1 MLRVT
6 TRLNVGGPAR
16 QAIFLTDALRARG
29 YDTRLVWG
37 ASGPA
42 EGTIDPPADLPHT
55 YLPWLGRDL
64 RPADDLRAARAI
76 SGIVRRWRPDV
87 VHTHLAKAGA
97 LGRAAAVQAGVPVV
111 VHTFHGHV
119 LQSYFS
125 RMKNAAFARV
135 ERALAARTDA
145 LIAVAPQVRDEL
157 LALGIGTPERWHVVP
172 VGLDLEAFVDG
183 RVETAEARDRLGLP
197 SDVPVV
203 GVVGRLTD
211 VKDHAT
217 FLRAAAHVAR
227 VHPDAVFVIAGDGP
241 LRADL
246 EADAR
251 AILGDRVRFTGWVND
266 LPALYAACDVI
277 ALTSRNEGTP
287 LGLIEAG
294 AAGRPV
300 VATRVGGVAEVV
312 RDGVTGDLVA
322 AGDHR
327 AVGAAVAA
335 LLAEPARAAAYGEA
349 ATAHVRARY
358 ARDRLLDDLA
368 ELYGALLARRSAAP
382 GVGIRSSEISRTSQ
396 ATLTTAPTPTT
407 TA

>member
-1 MLRVT
+1 MGSYDRARPRVLRVT

-64 RPADDLRAARAI
+64 RPADDLRAARAL

-183 RVETAEARDRLGLP
+183 RVRPPR
-197 SDVPVV
+197 
-203 GVVGRLTD
+203 
-211 VKDHAT
+211 
-217 FLRAAAHVAR
+217 
-227 VHPDAVFVIAGDGP
+227 
-241 LRADL
+241 
-246 EADAR
+246 
-251 AILGDRVRFTGWVND
+251 
-266 LPALYAACDVI
+266 PASAWASPR
-277 ALTSRNEGTP
+277 TSRSW
-287 LGLIEAG
+287 ASS
-294 AAGRPV
+294 
-300 VATRVGGVAEVV
+300 
-312 RDGVTGDLVA
+312 DG
-322 AGDHR
+322 
-327 AVGAAVAA
+327 
-335 LLAEPARAAAYGEA
+335 
-349 ATAHVRARY
+349 
-358 ARDRLLDDLA
+358 
-368 ELYGALLARRSAAP
+368 S
-382 GVGIRSSEISRTSQ
+382 
-396 ATLTTAPTPTT
+396 PT
-407 TA
+407 